1 MLAVSC
7 HPGWLCYIRDYTI
20 QLYRD
25 YNEPLKGSYEPT
37 SISWNVTKVDE
48 VFHDES
54 CACHSGHE
62 YTLMVLNMYGNPWC
76 AGLSLQA
83 GIPTRHCH
91 CNMSGNPL
99 EICFDE
105 FKVYTVW

>member
-1 MLAVSC
+1 MNQ
-7 HPGWLCYIRDYTI
+7 P
-20 QLYRD
+20 
-25 YNEPLKGSYEPT
+25 
-37 SISWNVTKVDE
+37 
-48 VFHDES
+48 VFHGMLQRWMKS
-54 CACHSGHE
+54 SMTNHVLVTVATN
-62 YTLMVLNMYGNPWC
+62 TLMVLNMYGNPWC